1 MFLIF
6 FQIMIM
12 EVYQIHRLNVL
23 AVLTLGPSVHFS
35 PPFLSHLHML
45 VLQPVR
51 NSKIAVTNSSMM
63 AFDAGG
69 NFVMTTYS
77 CISVYHFQ
85 RYCSGSGN
93 RGDCIYAVSHCMAVW
108 CSGRTYSCNAPYLG
122 DILCDSEC
130 FLGNKYHS
138 IAIFRDSLEY
148 SFHHFLLTHAI
159 RFQKEIFEGNLPF
172 IPPNIII
179 LWVRSVSTNTC
190 NW

>member
-1 MFLIF
+1 
-6 FQIMIM
+6 M
-12 EVYQIHRLNVL
+12 EVCQIHRLNVL
-23 AVLTLGPSVHFS
+23 VVLTLGPSVHLS

-63 AFDAGG
+63 DFDAGG
-69 NFVMTTYS
+69 NFVMTTYR

-93 RGDCIYAVSHCMAVW
+93 RGDCICAVSHCMAVW
-108 CSGRTYSCNAPYLG
+108 CAGRTCSCNAPYLG

-130 FLGNKYHS
+130 FLGNKYS
-138 IAIFRDSLEY
+138 IAIVWNTHFIIFSFRTRFISRRNFLKAACH
-148 SFHHFLLTHAI
+148 SFPRI
-159 RFQKEIFEGNLPF
+159 
-172 IPPNIII
+172 
-179 LWVRSVSTNTC
+179 SSNTC